1 MIRPCQFCGKPAMPA
16 DTVCDKCLDRLK
28 IPDFGFPGH
37 PLYFSQPVLTAAEQ
51 SAIDRRVDQ
60 LRQFVA

>member
-1 MIRPCQFCGKPAMPA
+1 MPA
-16 DTVCDKCLDRLK
+16 DTVCEKCLDRLK